1 MWDQG
6 YGAAPWTRVVVVGV
20 WLALVLV
27 VVAAVAVA
35 VWFLARRGQRTTP
48 GWAPGV
54 EATAP
59 QPYASS
65 VTATGSGPLTIL
77 DERLA
82 RGEIDVDTYRAVR
95 AELAPAAHR
104 AQEDS
109 QSTQSVQAPG

>member
-20 WLALVLV
+20 WLVVVVV
-27 VVAAVAVA
+27 VVAVAGA
-35 VWFLARRGQRTTP
+35 VWFLAQRGHRTAP

-54 EATAP
+54 DGRAP
-59 QPYASS
+59 QPYSS
-65 VTATGSGPLTIL
+65 SITVAGSGPLTIL

-82 RGEIDVDTYRAVR
+82 RGEIDVDTFRALR

-104 AQEDS
+104 AQEDP
-109 QSTQSVQAPG
+109 QSTQSVQPPG